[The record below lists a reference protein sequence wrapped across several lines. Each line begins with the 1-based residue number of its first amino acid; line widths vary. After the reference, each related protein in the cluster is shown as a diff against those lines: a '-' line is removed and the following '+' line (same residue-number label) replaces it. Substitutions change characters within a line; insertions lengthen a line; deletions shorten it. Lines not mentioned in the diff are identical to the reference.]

1 MAKKIKERII
11 NTKEALNTSEK
22 QRRIRM
28 KLVIAIIQPH
38 KLDVVM
44 KALDEK
50 EIYLK
55 TVSNVLGCGRQKG
68 VSEVYRGV
76 REAGN
81 LIKKVRLEIAV
92 NDEYLKPTLQAITSA
107 AQTGKTGDGKI
118 FVLEL
123 AECIRIRT
131 GETGG
136 VAIG

>member
-1 MAKKIKERII
+1 
-11 NTKEALNTSEK
+11 
-22 QRRIRM
+22 M

-38 KLDVVM
+38 KLDAVM

-55 TVSNVLGCGRQKG
+55 TVSQVLGCGRQKG
-68 VSEVYRGV
+68 VSEVYRGA

-92 NDEYLKPTLQAITSA
+92 NDSYLEAALTAISSA
-107 AQTGKTGDGKI
+107 AKSGQVGDGKI
-118 FVLEL
+118 FVIDL
-123 AECIRIRT
+123 AECVRIRT
-131 GETGG
+131 GERGG